1 MFLIK
6 FVAYLHV
13 LPMRLQLVYLVLL
26 SGLSLSVGAQSRRTT
41 AASSSLPEFS
51 LTRTETETHLRFLAA
66 DELMGRRTGEPGNLV
81 AARYIAEQFR
91 ALGLKKPGGQPD
103 YYQTVPLLVVKP
115 VATGMMIVGK
125 DTLKVGN
132 QFVVIAG
139 SKTDLTAG
147 VVYAGYGLT
156 DGEDGYKG
164 QEVKGKF
171 VVTQVGSPDAKSPRE
186 VITAGQAKRKL
197 AASKGAAGLI
207 ELVTGAGLPWG
218 MASRYFGGES
228 MSLPAAGEDPTQISL
243 LHIWVDNSKNQLAV
257 LKEPGQSITV
267 RTTGRPQSIVN
278 AVNVAGLV
286 EGSDPKLKNE
296 YVLLTAHFDH
306 IGTARKGSGVTGT
319 DTIYN
324 GARDNAMGTVALL
337 DAAKALQARPPKRSV
352 LIVALTGEE
361 VGLLG
366 SRYYA
371 EHPLVPL
378 KQTIFNLNIDGA
390 GYNDTTLVSVIGLER
405 TGAKAEIDQA
415 CKTFGM
421 TTFNDPSPEQGLFD
435 RSDNVS
441 FAAKGIPAPTFSPGF
456 KAFDETIQRNY
467 HQVSDNPD
475 TIDFGYLLKFCQ
487 AYANAA
493 RLIADKATRP
503 QWSAGDKYEAA
514 GQALYG
520 R

>member
-1 MFLIK
+1 MPFRFLITS
-6 FVAYLHV
+6 
-13 LPMRLQLVYLVLL
+13 LL
-26 SGLSLSVGAQSRRTT
+26 LGGLSVAGHAQPRRS
-41 AASSSLPEFS
+41 AAAPTLPEFS
-51 LTRTETETHLRFLAA
+51 LTRAETEAHIRFLAA

-91 ALGLKKPGGQPD
+91 LLGLKKAAGLAD
-103 YYQTVPLLVVKP
+103 YYQPVPLLSVKP
-115 VATGMMIVGK
+115 VASGMLVTGK
-125 DTLKVGN
+125 DTLMAGK
-132 QFVVIAG
+132 QLVVIAG
-139 SKTDLTAG
+139 PKTDLTAP

-156 DGEDGYKG
+156 EGEDGYRG
-164 QEVKGKF
+164 QDVRGKI

-186 VITAGQAKRKL
+186 MIAVMQTKRKL
-197 AASKGAAGLI
+197 AADKGAAGLI

-228 MSLPAAGEDPTQISL
+228 LSLLPNGEDMTKTPL
-243 LHIWVDNSKNQLAV
+243 LHLWADNGKNQLAS
-257 LKEPGQSITV
+257 LKEAGQSVTI
-267 RTTGRPQSIVN
+267 RATGRPQTVVN
-278 AVNVAGLV
+278 AVNVVGV
-286 EGSDPKLKNE
+286 IEGTDPKLKDE

-306 IGTARKGSGVTGT
+306 IGTTHTGGTAPAGT
-319 DTIYN
+319 DTIFN

-337 DAAKALQARPPKRSV
+337 DAAKALQAKPPKRSV
-352 LIVALTGEE
+352 IIVALTGEE

-378 KQTIFNLNIDGA
+378 KQTIFDMNIDGA

-415 CKTFGM
+415 CKAFGM

-441 FAAKGIPAPTFSPGF
+441 FAAKGVPAPTFAPGF
-456 KAFDETIQRNY
+456 KAFDEEIQRNY
-467 HQVSDNPD
+467 HKVSDNPD
-475 TIDFGYLLKFCQ
+475 TINFAYLLKFCQ
-487 AYANAA
+487 AYAYAA

-503 QWSAGDKYEAA
+503 QWSAGDKYEAV